1 MSENTIVPVRK
12 RKAIMIRPEPE
23 LLAIMEKTASKEGVS
38 LNKLALEIIESSG
51 RLGADRA
58 GGTRAELQ
66 SALRELELV
75 VKRLRTAVQ

>member
-1 MSENTIVPVRK
+1 MPQVKKVPIRK

-23 LLAIMEKTASKEGVS
+23 LLTIMEKTASKEGVS

-75 VKRLRTAVQ
+75 VKRLRAAM